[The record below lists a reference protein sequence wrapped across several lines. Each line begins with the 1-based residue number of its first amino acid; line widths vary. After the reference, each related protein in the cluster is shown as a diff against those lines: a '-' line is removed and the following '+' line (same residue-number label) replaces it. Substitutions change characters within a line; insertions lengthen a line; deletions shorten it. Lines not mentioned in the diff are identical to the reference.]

1 MALTEISW
9 FIAGMLATCG
19 VWIIIHLSKRLII
32 KDAIEEIEKKRGIK

>member
-19 VWIIIHLSKRLII
+19 VWVFFRLAQTLFI
-32 KDAIEEIEKKRGIK
+32 KDAIAEIKVKK